1 MKKIL
6 SILMVFV
13 LAVSIVGCSTTE
25 KKTDGENAKQ
35 LIREEKYD
43 DAIKALEKV
52 LDKDELNIEAWD
64 LIAEA
69 YIEAGEFEKADE
81 WLEQYLEL
89 AEDNMDNKDFDK
101 VKAIDSIGDY
111 GRDILREG
119 EYVSSWYDDLIP
131 KALNLDNLD
140 YEYEMGTLLEFDIPS
155 GTEMYFSFEGNP
167 KTMGTKYVDGI
178 LLDGEG
184 YMYFDAVLVNKY
196 GEYSPVTT
204 AYFDVYNPDFTD
216 DGNTD
221 DSDLDND
228 DGSSTEVDLIL
239 PEVDLAEGTYTEYK
253 ETYISN
259 YDLDDS
265 DLSIMYTTDGS
276 DPRDYN
282 EAIRYYYGS
291 ISLTAGEYNLAIVA
305 YDYNTDTY
313 SDVAYYNYYI
323 DHPEMIQLGL
333 YGLPDSAINEYKVMF
348 DEAGWYDLYVAP
360 VVYEDLDLTSLD
372 FENLPDAL
380 ITYGTY
386 AEDLNSFD
394 IVANV
399 EDYFNL
405 ADYEFI
411 GNADN
416 IGMYNGVKYM
426 MPLTIRPEFMV
437 YGDYEGAGLIDW
449 DFIQGESDWY
459 ANRFAFAADS
469 PEFFLGVYYGLGGPI
484 IDATASNLDKAKLVE
499 ALTMIK
505 SMPEAGI
512 GSKLYTN
519 SEVFD
524 GMYDYSNE
532 YFVMG
537 DAVERD
543 DEYYFSQVGQMPLSN
558 GGYAKYYNISTG
570 LFMSKLSMTLDPTLA
585 DKLKNLYQYI
595 AIDSYYLSSIASAEG
610 SLPAH
615 RVQAEDYEFYL
626 DMPLADYE
634 AIINMGESS
643 IRSYALYTVYEAMY
657 DPLLAFLGGAS
668 PEEVAESIMQ
678 NLANSGN

>member
-1 MKKIL
+1 MKRIL
-6 SILMVFV
+6 SILMVVV
-13 LAVSIVGCSTTE
+13 LTFSIVGCSETE

-69 YIEAGEFEKADE
+69 YIKAGEFEKADE

-89 AEDNMDNKDFDK
+89 AEDNMDNEDFDK

-119 EYVSSWYDDLIP
+119 EYVSAWYDDLIP
-131 KALNLDNLD
+131 QALNLDHLD
-140 YEYEMGTLLEFDIPS
+140 YEYEMGTLLELDIPN
-155 GTEMYFSFEGNP
+155 GTEMYFSFEGSP

-196 GEYSPVTT
+196 GEYSPVST
-204 AYFDVYNPDFTD
+204 AYFDVYDSSYSDEGSNDGDTD
-216 DGNTD
+216 TT
-221 DSDLDND
+221 
-228 DGSSTEVDLIL
+228 DGSTEAVELVI
-239 PEVDLAEGTYTEYK
+239 PELDLAEGTYTEYS

-259 YDLDDS
+259 YDLEGS

-276 DPRDYN
+276 DPREYN
-282 EAIRYYYGS
+282 ESTRYYYGS
-291 ISLTAGEYNLAIVA
+291 IPLTAGEYNIAIA
-305 YDYNTDTY
+305 TYDYNTDEY
-313 SDVAYYNYYI
+313 SEVGYYNYYI
-323 DHPEMIQLGL
+323 DHPDMIKLGL
-333 YGLPDSAINEYKVMF
+333 YGLPASAINEYKIMF
-348 DEAGWYDLYVAP
+348 DEAAWYDLYVAP
-360 VVYEDLDLTSLD
+360 IVYESLDLTSLD
-372 FENLPDAL
+372 FEDLPDAL

-386 AEDLNSFD
+386 AEDLNAYD
-394 IVANV
+394 MVANV

-416 IGMYNGVKYM
+416 IGMYNGIKYM

-459 ANRFAFAADS
+459 ENRFAFAADS

-484 IDATASNLDKAKLVE
+484 LDATASNLDKAKLVE
-499 ALTMIK
+499 ALTMIQ

-512 GSKLYTN
+512 GSKLYSTE
-519 SEVFD
+519 EVFD
-524 GMYDYSNE
+524 GMYNYSDE

-543 DEYYFSQVGQMPLSN
+543 DEYYFAQVGQMPLSN
-558 GGYAKYYNISTG
+558 GDYAKYYNISTG
-570 LFMSKLSMTLDPTLA
+570 FFMSNLAMALDPTLA
-585 DKLKNLYQYI
+585 NKLKDLYTYI
-595 AIDSYYLSSIASAEG
+595 AIDSYYMSSVASAEG
-610 SLPAH
+610 SLPAN
-615 RVQAEDYEFYL
+615 RVQADDYEFYL
-626 DMPLADYE
+626 DMTLADYE

-643 IRSYALYTVYEAMY
+643 IRSYALYTVYEAMNE
-657 DPLLAFLGGAS
+657 PLMDFIVGAS